1 MDDFMPALPSKMA
14 LTGTFDASALAGAGF
29 TARAWMG
36 VALGSLVAHQEL
48 LLPARSDQPPL
59 SSPNTLPRFRNLF

>member
-1 MDDFMPALPSKMA
+1 MPALPSKMA

-48 LLPARSDQPPL
+48 LLPDQPPL